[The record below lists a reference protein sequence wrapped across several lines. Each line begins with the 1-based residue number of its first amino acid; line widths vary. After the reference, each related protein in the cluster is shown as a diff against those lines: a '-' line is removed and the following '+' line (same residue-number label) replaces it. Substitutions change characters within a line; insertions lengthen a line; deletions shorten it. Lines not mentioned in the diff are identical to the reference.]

1 MQNIRNREKTMKVG
15 IAGFGTAGRQVAQ
28 ALLDGRIAGAELVAV
43 AGRDLEKAARLAAEA
58 APGLR
63 AVPLAGLPA
72 LCDVVVETA
81 TGSAFPE
88 IARTVLEAGKDLIC
102 VSAGGFLAVPDIE
115 DIARRHGARIRIATG
130 AMPGLDM
137 LRCAAEGTLRKVA
150 LKTSIK
156 PESLANEPYVLA
168 QGLDFRHAPPPEP
181 VRVFSGTAREAARH
195 FPRHMNVAVA
205 ISLAGIG
212 FDRTTIDM
220 WMDPTI
226 PGAIHEL
233 AIDADEV
240 CVTFVS
246 RNFPSS
252 NPKTSRIVAP
262 SILAALRARQAAVL
276 IGS

>member
-1 MQNIRNREKTMKVG
+1 MKVG

-43 AGRDLEKAARLAAEA
+43 AGRDLAKAARLAAEA

-137 LRCAAEGTLRKVA
+137 LRCAAEGTLHKVA

-220 WMDPTI
+220 WMDPSI